1 MTPHDEKR
9 IVERMKGQKSPVQIA
24 LAGGSDQAGRR
35 LADFLDRL
43 RSIAPIVEKRPA
55 PEEPFRSPALI
66 LGRHANIAYQAVPE
80 GPEIDP
86 FLKALG
92 VAGETELGIATELRT
107 QAANIDLPAHLVL
120 FISMQCP
127 HCPVVAAQLIEMA
140 DASARLRLTVIDA
153 LLFTEPAEAHD
164 IRSVPTLILDE
175 RIRWTGQ
182 IQATEVL
189 HQCIQRDPS
198 QLSAASLRQIIESGE
213 AARLAGTMAA
223 HGACF
228 PAMIDLLTSERW
240 SVRLGAMVTVEY
252 LVDEAPDLAAEL
264 VAPLWHRFD
273 RLSEPIQG
281 DVVQVIGQ
289 IGNDEAVACLQMIV
303 SADYPESVREAA
315 AEEIAN
321 RSNN

>member
-1 MTPHDEKR
+1 MTPHDEQR
-9 IVERMKGQKSPVQIA
+9 IVERMKRRQSPVQIA
-24 LAGGSDQAGRR
+24 LAGGSDQAGLR

-92 VAGETELGIATELRT
+92 VPGETEGEVSADLRA
-107 QAANIDLPAHLVL
+107 QAAKIELPADLVL

-127 HCPVVAAQLIEMA
+127 HCPVVAAQLIEMV
-140 DASARLRLTVIDA
+140 DASPRLRLTVIDA
-153 LLFTEPAEAHD
+153 MLFTESAETHG

-182 IQATEVL
+182 IQAAEVL
-189 HQCIQRDPS
+189 RQCIQRDPS

-228 PAMIDLLTSERW
+228 PAIVDLLTSERW

-252 LVDEAPDLAAEL
+252 LVDEAPDLAADL

-289 IGNDEAVACLQMIV
+289 IGNDEAVACLQKIV
-303 SADYPESVREAA
+303 SADYAESVREAA

-321 RSNN
+321 RSTN